1 MDKFLEKL
9 NKAKSKINLSPE
21 RKEDLYLKIISAAT
35 EREQRAKFAPAG
47 FWKLSLRVPTT
58 IFASI
63 LGLMVI
69 TASTSFAAERS
80 LPGDVLYPV
89 KRNVNEGIMKLLANT
104 EVKKVAVTTNLVER
118 RIAEA
123 TELAATGRL
132 NEEAAVDLVAEIEN
146 ASKIARAQVAAL
158 KESKNIS
165 LAVAEAG
172 RAEAAFKA
180 GSAVL
185 RGVYN
190 KKNREDLSLIEN
202 VNIQIDSLAIDV
214 EEDRLALEDSVFP
227 RPTPLF
233 MAAKMGGGVS
243 ALSAPSIAIE
253 ADAPAEATSTQ
264 DASQDEIRVELEKTI
279 QKTIKSVSEF
289 KREGGDK
296 KEVERGGLDA
306 VSLAVEEAEINLEEA
321 KKSLENNDLGGSFRA
336 ANQSQRKI
344 REAEIIKEAEKRLN
358 IKLSD

>member
-9 NKAKSKINLSPE
+9 NTAKSNINLSEE
-21 RKEDLYLKIISAAT
+21 RKEDLYLKIVSS
-35 EREQRAKFAPAG
+35 
-47 FWKLSLRVPTT
+47 SLRRERQP
-58 IFASI
+58 IFKAESFWNAYLKRPVSVLAGVFGIFI
-63 LGLMVI
+63 LTVG
-69 TASTSFAAERS
+69 TSFASESS
-80 LPGDVLYPV
+80 LPGDLLYPV

-104 EVKKVAVTTNLVER
+104 EVKKVVVTTNLVER

-190 KKNREDLSLIEN
+190 KKNKEDLSLIEN

-243 ALSAPSIAIE
+243 TLSAPTITAEVDTSV
-253 ADAPAEATSTQ
+253 EATSTQ
-264 DASQDEIRVELEKTI
+264 DVNQDEIRIELEKTI
-279 QKTIKSVSEF
+279 QETIKSVSEF
-289 KREGGDK
+289 KRDVGEK
-296 KEVERGGLDA
+296 KEAERGGSDA

-321 KKSLENNDLGGSFRA
+321 KKSLENNDFGGSFRA